1 MIIHLHLVRLVS
13 DIHFTIVECLRV
25 HMHIG
30 VNLHMLRL
38 ISKLY
43 LTVIEI
49 LKVHLHAVRHISD
62 MNITVYESMIAHLHI
77 VRFISSS
84 TSLLSNAWE
93 LICTLSDWS
102 VTSISVLEK
111 PEDSISMQANTPVVC
126 TSFLSNPSDFTFTW
140 SDSSVTSS
148 SLFVESVWIH
158 LEIITITS
166 NIRTSVFKSLI
177 VNLYMFWLIND
188 KHLTVFVS
196 LRFHKNM
203 VRLIR
208 DKHFSFGEA
217 WTVHICA
224 VKHTSG
230 IYIILVASLKF
241 TFMRS
246 DSSGYALHSSGIL
259 EISPACCL
267 SSLTST

>member
-1 MIIHLHLVRLVS
+1 
-13 DIHFTIVECLRV
+13 
-25 HMHIG
+25 
-30 VNLHMLRL
+30 
-38 ISKLY
+38 
-43 LTVIEI
+43 
-49 LKVHLHAVRHISD
+49 

-102 VTSISVLEK
+102 VTPISVLVK
-111 PEDSISMQANTPVVC
+111 PEDSISMQANTTVVC
-126 TSFLSNPSDFTFTW
+126 TSLLSNPLDFTFTW

-166 NIRTSVFKSLI
+166 DIRISIVKSLRE
-177 VNLYMFWLIND
+177 NLYMFWLIND
-188 KHLTVFVS
+188 KHLTVFVF
-196 LRFHKNM
+196 LKFHKNM
-203 VRLIR
+203 VRLVR
-208 DKHFSFGEA
+208 DNHFSFGEA
-217 WTVHICA
+217 WRIYLCA

-230 IYIILVASLKF
+230 IYITLVASMKF
-241 TFMRS
+241 TFLRS
-246 DSSGYALHSSGIL
+246 DSSGYPLHSSGIL